1 MNFPSQQH
9 LFWWRV
15 HQLEGWAIIPTS
27 SNQSPTI
34 QKSNQFLMDKIKSHP
49 TLYIFYIYTYIWS
62 HIYFC
67 FMPTLMTTGLS
78 KNLCKTWWSMIQ
90 ESFIPFPQPMSQIR
104 FLFSDLEKVTNHTF
118 SVLILWYLVIFICIH
133 LDHTTNTLD
142 PIISSF
148 LNLSSL
154 TFFHHAG
161 LHLQSINSSC

>member
-1 MNFPSQQH
+1 MTCTPAWGLGNNSYLQQPVAH
-9 LFWWRV
+9 NTKIQSIFDGQNQV
-15 HQLEGWAIIPTS
+15 PPNII
-27 SNQSPTI
+27 
-34 QKSNQFLMDKIKSHP
+34 
-49 TLYIFYIYTYIWS
+49 YIFYIYTYIYKVTTGKKAS
-62 HIYFC
+62 FC